1 MFVNTFPLS
10 VAYPISLLGPS
21 SVSASSLSVNTSLYY
36 SSTEAVFNRVLP
48 TRAPLV
54 LPLTRTPPTPLL
66 LFPPHK
72 ENVPTSFFEYMVS
85 DLPAIPVRFDGTFSY
100 STRRGAYHAI
110 MAVLKDP
117 NNPDED
123 LLFFCMKKAPEGKT
137 YVSIQPPYPI
147 QEAAQITS
155 RYATFWLAGVPEPTS
170 APVPD
175 QYCKLGYLA
184 STGEGVANRVS
195 EFSYQVYHDWVVFSG
210 KTVQDGMV
218 EIVIKKVENGQ
229 ATQVVKSET
238 VATQGKAFSY
248 TTHLPPGEYSYEI
261 LAYTPSSQ
269 GEQEYEAM

>member
-1 MFVNTFPLS
+1 MFVNTFPIS
-10 VAYPISLLGPS
+10 VAYPISLLRLS

-36 SSTEAVFNRVLP
+36 SSTKAVSNRVLP
-48 TRAPLV
+48 TTAPLV
-54 LPLTRTPPTPLL
+54 LPHPFLL
-66 LFPPHK
+66 LPPHK
-72 ENVPTSFFEYMVS
+72 EIVPTTFFDYLVS

-117 NNPDED
+117 DNPDED
-123 LLFFCMKKAPEGKT
+123 LLFFCMKKAPEDKT
-137 YVSIQPPYPI
+137 YVSIRPPYPI

-184 STGEGVANRVS
+184 STGEGGANRVS

-210 KTVQDGMV
+210 KTVQDGVV

-229 ATQVVKSET
+229 ATQVVRSET

-248 TTHLPPGEYSYEI
+248 TTHLPPGEYSYEVF
-261 LAYTPSSQ
+261 AYTPSSQ
-269 GEQEYEAM
+269 GE